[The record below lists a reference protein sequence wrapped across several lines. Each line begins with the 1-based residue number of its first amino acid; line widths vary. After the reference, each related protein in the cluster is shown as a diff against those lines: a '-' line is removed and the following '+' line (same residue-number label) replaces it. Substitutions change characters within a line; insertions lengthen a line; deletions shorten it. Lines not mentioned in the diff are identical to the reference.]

1 MQIRPNPPP
10 VQPSATIAKDI
21 QLWNSLVELE
31 SKKCVVCGRSG
42 VELVDVNVGA
52 FLPQVRSMRAK
63 ICSSAHSGRPDALR
77 GGIFATMN
85 MSSRGA
91 LNLEAIRL
99 MRAIFFLSQS
109 DQPAVALRSQRTA
122 LGRRDPDALLD
133 LDQTIMRELLAAPR
147 IDAEAVRKAANRVSS
162 EAKKAEAKRQRTG
175 SLEDQPLGESASEDP
190 NADVMVAGRGW
201 EVSRVQQYGFNK
213 AVYDALLDQ
222 RQRVTAQRLAAEQD
236 RYVQKRPHTLDELAA
251 MANMTVAETKIL
263 ADAMPVL
270 IAALRKHEDENVI
283 MDEPEDLD
291 AVIRALTKGVI
302 KE

>member
-1 MQIRPNPPP
+1 MHIRPNPPA

-21 QLWNSLVELE
+21 QLWNSLMELE
-31 SKKCVVCGRSG
+31 SKKCVVCGRGG
-42 VELVDVNVGA
+42 VDLVDVTVGDY
-52 FLPQVRSMRAK
+52 LPQARSMQAK
-63 ICSSAHSGRPDALR
+63 ICSTAHSGRPAALR

-85 MSSRGA
+85 MSSRYG

-99 MRAIFFLSQS
+99 MRAIFFLSQG
-109 DQPAVALRSQRTA
+109 DEAAVALRAQRTA
-122 LGRRDPDALLD
+122 LGRRDPEALLD
-133 LDQTIMRELLAAPR
+133 LDQTIVRELLAAPR
-147 IDAEAVRKAANRVSS
+147 IDADAVRKAANRVSS
-162 EAKKAEAKRQRTG
+162 EAKKAEATRQRTG

-222 RQRVTAQRLAAEQD
+222 RQRVTAQRLAAEQE
-236 RYVQKRPHTLDELAA
+236 RFVQKRPHTLDELAA
-251 MANMTVAETKIL
+251 MANMTIAETKVL

-270 IAALRKHEDENVI
+270 MQAVRKHDDENLI

-291 AVIRALTKGVI
+291 AMIRALTKGVI